1 MANEQ
6 PIYLNFDKMNKGG
19 NIKMDKAE
27 IGMIKIRFT
36 QIHKPLELVYPTM
49 KFKIQYDERGVAEVP
64 EWVAKKLLGK
74 DFAGMGYEL
83 FKEEPVKEKPERKA
97 KVQEEKA
104 EIKTKEDF
112 LAEIKN

>member
-6 PIYLNFDKMNKGG
+6 PIYLNFDKMKKGG
-19 NIKMDKAE
+19 SVKMDKAE
-27 IGMIKIRFT
+27 IGVVKIRFT

-49 KFKIQYDERGVAEVP
+49 KYKIQYDERGVAEVP

-83 FKEEPVKEKPERKA
+83 FKEEPVKVERKA

-104 EIKTKEDF
+104 EVKTKEDF